1 MTNVILS
8 LPDRMRAAADTLEE
22 VSALYGYPNGQ
33 HAPWSASELRT
44 EADHV
49 AADYPDSSACDA
61 AARAGAGSADAA
73 RPAPTLPRPGAGRA
87 SIKPHN

>member
-1 MTNVILS
+1 MSPLS

-22 VSALYGYPNGQ
+22 ASALYGY
-33 HAPWSASELRT
+33 HLCTHWSPASLRT
-44 EADHV
+44 EAGHV

-73 RPAPTLPRPGAGRA
+73 RPAPTLPRSARA
-87 SIKPHN
+87 AHPSSPTTE

>member
-1 MTNVILS
+1 MSPLS
-8 LPDRMRAAADTLEE
+8 LPDRMRAAADTLRE
-22 VSALYGYPNGQ
+22 VSALYGYCGVDHVKWCP
-33 HAPWSASELRT
+33 AELLI
-44 EADHV
+44 EAGYV

-61 AARAGAGSADAA
+61 AARAGAGSADGA

>member
-1 MTNVILS
+1 MNNVILS

-22 VSALYGYPNGQ
+22 ANALYAYYAN
-33 HAPWSASELRT
+33 APWSASELRT